1 MENIDM
7 ANAIETIERLVR
19 ENDRLIYEAKE
30 KELRWQLEQE
40 KREIIAKCEKRIAE
54 TTAKYEAQIKE
65 YNDNV
70 LELEDETDNLREI
83 NAQLQI
89 KILEMQRHK

>member
-1 MENIDM
+1 MENNNM

-40 KREIIAKCEKRIAE
+40 KREIIAKCEAKIAAI
-54 TTAKYEAQIKE
+54 TAEYKQREKELNEEAL
-65 YNDNV
+65 DN
-70 LELEDETDNLREI
+70 EREADGLREI
-83 NAQLQI
+83 NAQLQLR
-89 KILEMQRHK
+89 ILELQRHK